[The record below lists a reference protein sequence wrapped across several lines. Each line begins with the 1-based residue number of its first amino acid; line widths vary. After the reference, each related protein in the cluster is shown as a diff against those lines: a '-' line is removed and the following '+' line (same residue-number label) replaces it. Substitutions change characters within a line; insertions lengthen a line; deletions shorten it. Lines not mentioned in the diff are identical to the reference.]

1 MKASA
6 GPGRSCLIDA
16 SSPNQATDAPRVDIG
31 LVIPC
36 YRESGRLPG
45 FLPRLCDAL
54 AEGPV
59 PLAEV
64 LVVDDGSGPAEAD
77 ALDGFIESVRARC
90 GFVRPLLRLPRNV
103 GKGATVLAG
112 WDELAGRCRLLAFTD
127 ADGAV
132 PAPEVA
138 RVLRLA
144 SGLRG
149 TVAVF
154 GSRTD
159 RHRVERKVYRRI
171 ASLLF
176 RGLVHGLFPLPVRDT
191 QCGLKVVP
199 ADAYRA
205 IRPALRETGFLF
217 DVELALNLV
226 RHGCPVREEPVEW
239 HEKEGSHLR
248 ASHGLGMFV
257 ALIGMRARTPV
268 RRGPD

>member
-6 GPGRSCLIDA
+6 CPGRSCPIDP
-16 SSPNQATDAPRVDIG
+16 SSSNQASDAPRIDIG

-45 FLPRLCDAL
+45 FLPGLCDAL
-54 AEGPV
+54 AEGPA

-77 ALDGFIESVRARC
+77 ALEGLIEPLRARH
-90 GFVRPLLRLPRNV
+90 GFVRPLLRLPRNE
-103 GKGATVLAG
+103 GKGATIRAG

-138 RVLRLA
+138 RILRLA

-154 GSRTD
+154 ASRAGSY
-159 RHRVERKVYRRI
+159 RVERKPFRRV
-171 ASLLF
+171 ASVLF

-191 QCGLKVVP
+191 QCGLKAVP

-205 IRPALRETGFLF
+205 IRPALREAGFLF

-226 RHGCPVREEPVEW
+226 RHGCPLREEPVEW
-239 HEKEGSHLR
+239 HEKGGSHLR
-248 ASHGLGMFV
+248 ARHGFGMFA
-257 ALIGMRARTPV
+257 ALIGMRVRTRV
-268 RRGPD
+268 RRGPG